1 MSPRLRE
8 FFVSNHL
15 NEGSGAAA
23 DEALGIVEPE
33 SVLAFSAFLREEIV
47 AQVERELASA
57 HRLAPVGQA
66 LLLLKDRQE
75 RIQSKAE

>member
-1 MSPRLRE
+1 MFSGR
-8 FFVSNHL
+8 VSNHL

-23 DEALGIVEPE
+23 DEAFGIVKPE
-33 SVLAFSAFLREEIV
+33 SVLALGALLREEVV
-47 AQVERELASA
+47 AQVERELAAA

>member
-1 MSPRLRE
+1 MVYSE
-8 FFVSNHL
+8 HVSNHL

-33 SVLAFSAFLREEIV
+33 SVLALGALLREEVV
-47 AQVERELASA
+47 AQVERELAAA

-66 LLLLKDRQE
+66 LLLLKDGHE
-75 RIQSKAE
+75 WG

>member
-1 MSPRLRE
+1 MVHSE
-8 FFVSNHL
+8 HVYNHL

-23 DEALGIVEPE
+23 DEAFGIVEPE
-33 SVLAFSAFLREEIV
+33 SVLALGALLREEEV
-47 AQVERELASA
+47 AQVERELAAA